1 MSYQSLQEET
11 LLAIA
16 TTTGSDAEPLTQRCK
31 GWNFVFTAAS
41 VTTGAT
47 IEIQAGFGSGS
58 WVTIH
63 TETIT
68 ANGETIAQSE
78 NGVFKKLRAN
88 ITSYTDGTYSVFAQ
102 GCLGN

>member
-1 MSYQSLQEET
+1 MSYQALQEET
-11 LLAIA
+11 LLALA
-16 TTTGSDAEPLTQRCK
+16 TGTGSDKEPLTQRCK
-31 GWNFVFTAAS
+31 GWNFIFTAAS
-41 VTTGAT
+41 VTSGAT
-47 IEIQAGFGSGS
+47 IEIQAFFGSSG

-68 ANGETIAQSE
+68 ADGITIAQSE

-88 ITSYTDGTYSVFAQ
+88 ITSYTDGSYNVIAQ

>member
-11 LLAIA
+11 LLVLA
-16 TTTGSDAEPLTQRCK
+16 TSTGSDKEPLTQRCK
-31 GWNFVFTAAS
+31 GWNFIFTAAS

-47 IEIQAGFGSGS
+47 IEIQAGFGASS

-68 ANGETIAQSE
+68 ADGTTIAQSDE
-78 NGVFKKLRAN
+78 GVFKKLRAN
-88 ITSYTDGTYSVFAQ
+88 ITSHTDGSYNVFAQ

>member
-1 MSYQSLQEET
+1 MSYQSLQEESLL
-11 LLAIA
+11 LLA
-16 TTTGSDAEPLTQRCK
+16 TSTGSGNEPLTQRCK
-31 GWNFVFTAAS
+31 GWNFIFTAAS
-41 VTTGAT
+41 VTSGAT
-47 IEIQAGFGSGS
+47 IKIQAHFAAAG

-68 ANGETIAQSE
+68 ADGETIAQSE

-88 ITSYTDGTYSVFAQ
+88 ITSYTDGSYNVYAQ